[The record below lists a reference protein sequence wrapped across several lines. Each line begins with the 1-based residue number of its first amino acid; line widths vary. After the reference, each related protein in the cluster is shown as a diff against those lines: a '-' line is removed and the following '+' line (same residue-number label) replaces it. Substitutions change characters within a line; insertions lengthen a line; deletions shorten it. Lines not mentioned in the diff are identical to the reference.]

1 MTTTSYSLYD
11 FLIACRGNWR
21 NAIFI
26 PCAPCEH
33 ACKNDR
39 KGYLLTADHSGWLR
53 VVSIHRF
60 ETVTGQKIDPAECA
74 GTLDK
79 NAFET
84 AFQAHLIWEVDDP
97 GKCALQQ
104 LDDTVR
110 SNL

>member
-11 FLIACRGNWR
+11 FLTACRGNWR

-26 PCAPCEH
+26 PCVPCEH
-33 ACKNDR
+33 ACKNGR
-39 KGYLLTADHSGWLR
+39 KGYLLTADHSGRLR

-97 GKCALQQ
+97 CKCALQQ
-104 LDDTVR
+104 LDDTVS